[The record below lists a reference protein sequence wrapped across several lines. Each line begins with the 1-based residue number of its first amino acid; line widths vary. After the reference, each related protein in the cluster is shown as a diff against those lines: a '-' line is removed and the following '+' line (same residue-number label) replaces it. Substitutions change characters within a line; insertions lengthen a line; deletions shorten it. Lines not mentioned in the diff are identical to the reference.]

1 MVMTGGKNGCNKLP
15 EKIEKGFKRQV
26 QRKKERKKFT
36 RRFPIVP
43 NKWYK
48 SFAYKKKNEDIVII
62 VHSGK

>member
-26 QRKKERKKFT
+26 QRKEERKKFT

-48 SFAYKKKNEDIVII
+48 SFAYRKKE
-62 VHSGK
+62 